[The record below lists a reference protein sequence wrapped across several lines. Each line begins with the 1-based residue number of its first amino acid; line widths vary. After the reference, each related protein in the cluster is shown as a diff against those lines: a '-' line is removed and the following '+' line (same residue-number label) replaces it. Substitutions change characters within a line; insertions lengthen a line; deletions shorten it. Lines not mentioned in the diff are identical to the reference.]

1 LYNFITLPYAASS
14 NLEKSISLYTFVYM
28 IPDNASWKKKGKHKI
43 QCTDR
48 KHNAVIEKVGMS
60 LISEKYKLQAIHQP
74 IACL

>member
-1 LYNFITLPYAASS
+1 
-14 NLEKSISLYTFVYM
+14 M